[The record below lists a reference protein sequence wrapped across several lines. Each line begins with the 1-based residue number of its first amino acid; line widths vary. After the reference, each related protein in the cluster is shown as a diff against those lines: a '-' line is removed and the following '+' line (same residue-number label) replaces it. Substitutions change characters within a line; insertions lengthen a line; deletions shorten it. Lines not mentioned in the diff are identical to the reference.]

1 MSESPSAVIGQVSA
15 DGQFRW
21 DGIQWVP
28 IPRTEREP
36 TPWTRPMQLAAAGLL
51 TVEAIVSVGVIAI
64 YYNHDAVKKTLDA
77 AGTQIPQGVTEDQ
90 MIGFTIAG
98 AVGFAVVLGLIELF
112 GALGALLR
120 WRWIFWYVLVLMA
133 LGCLASIFGLA
144 GLFRPSSLA
153 SSPVPIAG
161 SIAEEVVAVAA
172 IPMFVWMLI
181 GVVRFGPWA
190 MKRPGA

>member
-1 MSESPSAVIGQVSA
+1 MSESPSAAIGQVSA

-21 DGIQWVP
+21 DGLQWVP
-28 IPRTEREP
+28 IPHGEREP
-36 TPWTRPMQLAAAGLL
+36 TPWTRPMQLTAAGLL
-51 TVEAIVSVGVIAI
+51 VVEAIVSVGVIAI
-64 YYNHDAVKKTLDA
+64 FYNHDAVKKTLDA

-90 MIGFTIAG
+90 MIGFAIAG
-98 AVGFAVVLGLIELF
+98 AVGFAAFLGLLELF

-133 LGCLASIFGLA
+133 AGGLAALFGLV
-144 GLFRPSSLA
+144 GLFRSNTSG
-153 SSPVPIAG
+153 SPVPLVG
-161 SIAEEVVAVAA
+161 SIVEEVIAVAA

-181 GVVRFGPWA
+181 GVVRYGPWA

>member
-1 MSESPSAVIGQVSA
+1 
-15 DGQFRW
+15 
-21 DGIQWVP
+21 
-28 IPRTEREP
+28 
-36 TPWTRPMQLAAAGLL
+36 MQLAAAGLL

-64 YYNHDAVKKTLDA
+64 FYNHDAVKKTLDA

-98 AVGFAVVLGLIELF
+98 AIGFAAVLGLLELF
-112 GALGALLR
+112 GALGSLLR

-133 LGCLASIFGLA
+133 LGCLAAIIGVA
-144 GLFRPSSLA
+144 GLFRSTSA
-153 SSPVPIAG
+153 SSPVPLGA
-161 SIAEEVVAVAA
+161 SVVEEVVAVAA

-181 GVVRFGPWA
+181 GVVRYGPWA